1 MSVVVAVRDEDQIWL
16 ATDSQVTS
24 GWTKSLLTSQHSF
37 KVFKKPHGVNI
48 GGVGRLRDLNIIS
61 TSDIEL
67 ISENDILKGNI
78 NFKNIVRQT
87 VPKLF
92 AELDAFDRLYK
103 DKGMKEMNSAFIVA
117 HGETCFLIDMDGSV
131 IELVD
136 MLATGSGGDISESA
150 YAVLRDT
157 NLTPK
162 EKAIRAVAVSCERD
176 LFVGYPIIITSTKM
190 DSFEVFDG
198 ENFFLV
204 NEEGELVLM
213 DYVDDIET
221 YDDDEDI
228 EEEIEEDIEEEK
240 EEYIPE
246 EKECSCEE
254 CHCKKDVKKVK

>member
-1 MSVVVAVRDEDQIWL
+1 M
-16 ATDSQVTS
+16 
-24 GWTKSLLTSQHSF
+24 
-37 KVFKKPHGVNI
+37 
-48 GGVGRLRDLNIIS
+48 NIIS

-67 ISENDILKGNI
+67 ISENDILKGDI

-87 VPKLF
+87 VPQLF

-103 DKGMKEMNSAFIVA
+103 DKGMKEMNSAFIIA

-162 EKAIRAVAVSCERD
+162 EKAIRAVAVSCEKD
-176 LFVGYPIIITSTKM
+176 LFVGYPIVITSTKM

-198 ENFFLV
+198 ENFFSV

-213 DYVDDIET
+213 DYVEDIET
-221 YDDDEDI
+221 YDDDED
-228 EEEIEEDIEEEK
+228 DIEDTEENIVEEK
-240 EEYIPE
+240 QEEHIPK
-246 EKECSCEE
+246 EKECSCKES
-254 CHCKKDVKKVK
+254 HCKKDINIKK

>member
-1 MSVVVAVRDEDQIWL
+1 M
-16 ATDSQVTS
+16 
-24 GWTKSLLTSQHSF
+24 
-37 KVFKKPHGVNI
+37 
-48 GGVGRLRDLNIIS
+48 NIIS

-67 ISENDILKGNI
+67 ISENDILKGDI

-87 VPKLF
+87 VPQLF

-103 DKGMKEMNSAFIVA
+103 DKGMKEMNSAFIIA

-162 EKAIRAVAVSCERD
+162 EKAIRAVAVSCEKD
-176 LFVGYPIIITSTKM
+176 LFVGYPIVITSTKM

-198 ENFFLV
+198 ENFFSV

-213 DYVDDIET
+213 DYVEDIEIYDDEEDDIEDT
-221 YDDDEDI
+221 
-228 EEEIEEDIEEEK
+228 EENIVEEK
-240 EEYIPE
+240 IRCGEN
-246 EKECSCEE
+246 CN
-254 CHCKKDVKKVK
+254 CKKDTTIEEIKKKTKRGFKN

>member
-1 MSVVVAVRDEDQIWL
+1 M
-16 ATDSQVTS
+16 
-24 GWTKSLLTSQHSF
+24 
-37 KVFKKPHGVNI
+37 
-48 GGVGRLRDLNIIS
+48 NIIS
-61 TSDIEL
+61 TSDVEL
-67 ISENDILKGNI
+67 ISENDILKGDI

-103 DKGMKEMNSAFIVA
+103 DKGMREMNSAFIIA

-162 EKAIRAVAVSCERD
+162 EKAIRAVAVSCEKD
-176 LFVGYPIIITSTKM
+176 LFVGYPIVITSTKM

-198 ENFFLV
+198 ENFFSV

-213 DYVDDIET
+213 DYVEDIET
-221 YDDDEDI
+221 YDDDD
-228 EEEIEEDIEEEK
+228 EEDDIKDTEENIVEEK
-240 EEYIPE
+240 QEEHIPK
-246 EKECSCEE
+246 EKECSCKE
-254 CHCKKDVKKVK
+254 CHCKKDINVKK